1 MWNYAKGLLARLA
14 GQLPRPFVSG
24 LEDSVAARR
33 MDMAVMAYW
42 HSKQAT
48 SANPLL
54 RAGAK
59 FFSQNDE
66 DGILL
71 EIIRRTGISEG
82 TFVEIGVGDGL
93 ENNTLVLLML
103 GWRGLWVGGEG
114 LAFRTSGS
122 AKLTYEQLWVTPQNV
137 GRTMREGLASLDL
150 AADSVDVVSVDI
162 DSYDR
167 DVVQA
172 ILDYGARP
180 LVFIVEY
187 NAKFPPPVRFAVTG
201 REPWEGTDYFGCS
214 LQSWWDL
221 LIPAGYKLIA
231 CNITGVNAFF
241 VRTDQSHFF
250 EDTPKDIDHLYMQC
264 DYNWFLKVGHP
275 TSPKTVLHF
284 IE

>member
-1 MWNYAKGLLARLA
+1 
-14 GQLPRPFVSG
+14 
-24 LEDSVAARR
+24 
-33 MDMAVMAYW
+33 MDMAMMAHW
-42 HSKQAT
+42 HSKQAA
-48 SANPLL
+48 SGNPLL

-82 TFVEIGVGDGL
+82 KFVEIGVGDGL

-114 LAFRTSGS
+114 LAFATGGS
-122 AKLTYEQLWVTPQNV
+122 AKLSFHKLWVTPQNV
-137 GRTMREGLASLDL
+137 GPTMRKGLAELGLD
-150 AADSVDVVSVDI
+150 ANNIDVVSVDI

-167 DVVQA
+167 ELVQA
-172 ILDYGARP
+172 ILDFGTRP
-180 LVFIVEY
+180 VLFIVEY
-187 NAKFPPPVRFAVTG
+187 NAKFPPPIRFAVTG
-201 REPWEGTDYFGCS
+201 REPWDDSDYFGSS

-241 VRTDQSHFF
+241 VRSDQSHLF
-250 EDTPKDIDHLYMQC
+250 EDTPTDISQLYMQC

-275 TSPKTVLHF
+275 TSPRTVLYF

>member
-1 MWNYAKGLLARLA
+1 MWNYVKGILSHLA
-14 GQLPRPFVSG
+14 GQLSSPDVSRQ
-24 LEDSVAARR
+24 ENHVAARR
-33 MDMAVMAYW
+33 MDMAMMAYW
-42 HSKQAT
+42 YSKQAT

-54 RAGAK
+54 RTGAK

-103 GWRGLWVGGEG
+103 GWRGLWLGGED

-122 AKLTYEQLWVTPQNV
+122 AKLAFHELWVTPQNV
-137 GRTMREGLASLDL
+137 GSTIREGLASLGL
-150 AADSVDVVSVDI
+150 AANSVDVVSVDI

-172 ILDYGARP
+172 ILDYGTRP

-187 NAKFPPPVRFAVTG
+187 NAKFPPPIRFAVTD
-201 REPWEGTDYFGCS
+201 REPWKGTDYFGCS

-241 VRTDQSHFF
+241 VRTDQSHLF
-250 EDTPKDIDHLYMQC
+250 EDTPKDISQLYMQC
-264 DYNWFLKVGHP
+264 DYNWFLKAGHP
-275 TSPKTVLHF
+275 TSPKTIRSF